1 MPSRMHRSPYIF
13 RRNDTPLKNEM
24 FLYRF
29 DPGFYPPTGGSIHP
43 QNMWGSSKEDKHSG
57 MHSSEGIR
65 IKDFQNN
72 RLLDEEDNSEEQKKK
87 VPLIPSVPLNRKWGD
102 KPEAK
107 TLYDE
112 VNELNKPTQ
121 PKPQKTKSFTEVAE
135 K

>member
-1 MPSRMHRSPYIF
+1 MKKKR
-13 RRNDTPLKNEM
+13 LVK
-24 FLYRF
+24 
-29 DPGFYPPTGGSIHP
+29 
-43 QNMWGSSKEDKHSG
+43 
-57 MHSSEGIR
+57 
-65 IKDFQNN
+65 N